1 MAVRSQRER
10 WLRRCGGATVPV
22 EEAFVINPA
31 PHAWRR

>member
-10 WLRRCGGATVPV
+10 WLPCCGEATVPF
-22 EEAFVINPA
+22 EEVFVINPA